1 MNNSNLKTADDF
13 KCPGCGAPI
22 SYDPATGGLHCEYCG
37 YEENINKETS
47 DIENDFV
54 EGQNEDNN
62 WTAETKIIHCDN
74 CGADN
79 VLNAGEM
86 SVTCPFCGS
95 NHTIM
100 TNQVTGIK
108 PHRIIPFQIPSQN
121 VKDAYRKWLR
131 KKIFVPRK
139 VKKTNS

>member
-1 MNNSNLKTADDF
+1 
-13 KCPGCGAPI
+13 
-22 SYDPATGGLHCEYCG
+22 
-37 YEENINKETS
+37 
-47 DIENDFV
+47 
-54 EGQNEDNN
+54 
-62 WTAETKIIHCDN
+62 
-74 CGADN
+74 
-79 VLNAGEM
+79 M

-139 VKKTNS
+139 VKNKFLILNLMAFIYQYGHLIVMLVVLMTENLVNIIQEPLVAVKIDVLLQKLDTFVFQVIKVYSSMTLL